1 MKKKT
6 PEKRKSK
13 LALEDLF
20 LVFYAIVSFIFALN
34 LQFNMKSL
42 PSPLYGGDYY
52 RVAGSIEHISN
63 GGNPFDSDLVTNSIP
78 GFLPFYG
85 LVASFF
91 KIFTKD
97 TFKAMYLT
105 SSIITLLSII
115 IYYFLF
121 LKLSKNKKIALFLTA
136 SLIPPGLHLA
146 YRNWGEWVLGPL
158 SLILL
163 IHFLETN
170 KRKYFYLSSIVVGLI
185 SWVHSLRFLTFWVLN
200 LVLIFNHKKFN
211 PKNIIDL
218 KSILIYVTLIIL
230 IAIPIYYK
238 HIFIYKFQIKEN
250 FDKLDFLDLT
260 PLENRFW
267 YLFNTIKNLFMRYQN
282 FLYGIISILS
292 LLGLLQITK
301 ETIKKENFLSNEK
314 IMITLLLTGFLLG
327 FSYFITEPL
336 FKKSLDPDRVLFP
349 LLIGLIPGI
358 FCIFGIKLIN
368 SLTHEKIFQRIIDRR
383 IDKKIVYSLFYV
395 LIFLIMIFQIKNAEA
410 VIKSD
415 FFFKNSMY
423 ELPKHYI
430 ALQKWIKENT
440 NVNDVFLST
449 KELIFVINAL
459 TGRKGFIFRYM
470 HIANPF
476 ESFFDREI
484 DAAIILYGN
493 DTNKKIELLK
503 KYNVS
508 YLYWD
513 YYWISSEYQFYDD
526 HTPPHPFD
534 PLKVVESKKYEEIL
548 KNYNISYFKRKT
560 WFDPGTAN
568 IRVRRFNLI
577 FVSYENYRSF
587 EKPWKEDLDP
597 FLEEIWNYTDPSSN
611 IVISRLY
618 RIKLPS

>member
-6 PEKRKSK
+6 LEKRKIK
-13 LALEDLF
+13 FYIEDLL
-20 LVFYAIVSFIFALN
+20 LVFYALASFIFALN

-121 LKLSKNKKIALFLTA
+121 LKLSKNRKIALFLTA

-146 YRNWGEWVLGPL
+146 YRTWAEWVLGPL

-163 IHFLETN
+163 IHFLETER
-170 KRKYFYLSSIVVGLI
+170 RKYFYLSAVVVGLI

-211 PKNIIDL
+211 QKNIIDL
-218 KSILIYVTLIIL
+218 KNILLYVTLITL

-238 HIFIYKFQIKEN
+238 HIFVYKFQIKEN
-250 FDKLDFLDLT
+250 FDKLDFIDLS
-260 PLENRFW
+260 PIENRVW
-267 YLFNTIKNLFMRYQN
+267 YFFEVMKYIFLRYQN
-282 FLYGIISILS
+282 FVLAILSVLSIL
-292 LLGLLQITK
+292 GLVSIVKKIIDQ
-301 ETIKKENFLSNEK
+301 ETLSINEK
-314 IMITLLLTGFLLG
+314 MMITILITSFVFG

-336 FKKSLDPDRVLFP
+336 LKKSLDPDRVLVP
-349 LLIGLIPGI
+349 LLYGLIPGI
-358 FCIFGIKLIN
+358 LCTFGIKLIN
-368 SLTHEKIFQRIIDRR
+368 SLTHEKIFQKIINRR
-383 IDKKIVYSLFYV
+383 IDKKIIYSIFYV

-410 VIKSD
+410 LIKSD
-415 FFFKNSMY
+415 FFFKNSTY
-423 ELPKHYI
+423 DIPEHYVS
-430 ALQKWIKENT
+430 LQKWIKENT
-440 NVNDVFLST
+440 HVNEVFLST

-513 YYWISSEYQFYDD
+513 YYWIPSEYQFYENQQ
-526 HTPPHPFD
+526 PHPFD
-534 PLKVVESKKYEEIL
+534 PIKVVESKKYEEIL
-548 KNYNISYFKRKT
+548 KNYNISYFKLKS

-587 EKPWKEDLDP
+587 EKPWKEDLDQ
-597 FLEEIWNYTDPSSN
+597 FLEEVWNYTDPVKN
-611 IVISRLY
+611 LTIARLY
-618 RIKLPS
+618 KIKLPS